1 MEDPVQRN
9 GRELGGPEVEL
20 LEYARLDDTR
30 RVALQAPRRLGQ
42 ARVARVEKGYL
53 RTFDRKLA
61 AIEEIAG
68 TDADVEMRAAD
79 VLVVQAE
86 EVALRTLPDQ
96 AAREA
101 EDEQVV

>member
-1 MEDPVQRN
+1 
-9 GRELGGPEVEL
+9 
-20 LEYARLDDTR
+20 
-30 RVALQAPRRLGQ
+30 
-42 ARVARVEKGYL
+42 L

-68 TDADVEMRAAD
+68 ADADVEMRAAD